1 MFRQG
6 YLIVPVKY
14 SNMIEDKLI
23 EVVSDV
29 KNKSNKDLFL
39 VLNELSVEFNKT
51 KDLIIDLT
59 RHLDN
64 VERMYDVVNNEIENR
79 TK

>member
-1 MFRQG
+1 M
-6 YLIVPVKY
+6 V
-14 SNMIEDKLI
+14 EDKLLD
-23 EVVSDV
+23 VVTDV
-29 KNKSNKDLFL
+29 ENKSNKDLFTT
-39 VLNELSVEFNKT
+39 LNELSLEFNKT

-64 VERMYDVVNNEIENR
+64 VERMYNVVNNEIEKR

>member
-1 MFRQG
+1 M
-6 YLIVPVKY
+6 V
-14 SNMIEDKLI
+14 EDKLLD
-23 EVVSDV
+23 VVTDV
-29 KNKSNKDLFL
+29 ENKSNKDLFTT
-39 VLNELSVEFNKT
+39 LNELSLEFNKT

-64 VERMYDVVNNEIENR
+64 VEKMYNVVNNEIEKR

>member
-39 VLNELSVEFNKT
+39 VLNELSTEFNKT

-64 VERMYDVVNNEIENR
+64 VERMYEVVNNEIENR